1 MLDPVGLLDDANRA
15 HERRRLSL
23 NEDRDGLFI
32 LDGLLDPEG
41 GLTLKT
47 ALEALLGPK
56 AKDDRRSAVQ
66 RRADALTELARRQ
79 LQGTRGLPEVGG
91 QRPHLTLMATVE
103 ALQGLEG
110 AAPAR
115 LEGVFP
121 VPEETARRLSCD
133 AAVTPLLLDG
143 EGNHLD
149 LGRTVRTVPPAL
161 RRALVARDRGC
172 RFPDCDRPPEWCE
185 GHHLDFWIDGG
196 ETNKDNV
203 LLLCSRHHRLV
214 HEGGWRLSPEPG
226 GELVA
231 VPP

>member
-1 MLDPVGLLDDANRA
+1 
-15 HERRRLSL
+15 RLSL

-115 LEGVFP
+115 LQGIFP
-121 VPEETARRLSCD
+121 VPKETARRLGCD
-133 AAVTPLLLDG
+133 AAVTPLL
-143 EGNHLD
+143 
-149 LGRTVRTVPPAL
+149 
-161 RRALVARDRGC
+161 
-172 RFPDCDRPPEWCE
+172 
-185 GHHLDFWIDGG
+185 
-196 ETNKDNV
+196 
-203 LLLCSRHHRLV
+203 
-214 HEGGWRLSPEPG
+214 
-226 GELVA
+226 
-231 VPP
+231 